1 MTNLIKQKLK
11 LKSKLT
17 NQDTVAFQK
26 LGKVSSECAELI
38 LNSKMKCKTITNI
51 LNKANLF
58 NDFFAS

>member
-17 NQDTVAFQK
+17 NQDTVAFEK

-38 LNSKMKCKTITNI
+38 LRWNAKQ
-51 LNKANLF
+51 
-58 NDFFAS
+58 